1 MSTSNLITDFVFDPE
16 NKVSGISFGKD
27 YKIKDSDST
36 KIEDVRKMNIFV
48 GQNNSGKSRIIRSVF
63 SQEHIML
70 PDIAESLINFVHSLS
85 SIFEKSPRAQGQFQ
99 NTKNHLKSLIPLID
113 RKFFRFEDP
122 STNYI
127 QMLKN
132 VKNEITNTEGVITNN
147 NFWSMHNEPNT
158 PQQLL
163 NLFTEYNEL
172 FLKIEKLP
180 IISNYYIPVLRGLL
194 PFIDNSNNSQNFYLK
209 RVLSDHFPEISN
221 GSKNKYIHTGFEIY
235 TELQRKRNGI
245 PKEVKFATQ
254 YVKFLEENFFNGQE
268 FSLIPTIDSGGV
280 FSLNFGD
287 NEDNERPI
295 SKLGD
300 GLQSIICITYPIF
313 SWLFNNKDTENQY
326 LFVSIEEP
334 ELYLHPAMQRKL
346 VEVLLSD
353 QFKNI
358 QYFVTTHSNHFLD
371 LFYEAPYSE
380 QVSVYSVNMDTNNLK
395 TISRETDLSNS
406 IYDLLGVTPSSILL
420 ANKSIW
426 VEGISDRIY
435 IRHAIKLYL
444 ESTDYEAKNKPSE
457 DYDYTFIEFGGSN
470 LDHFILDEQKDLDI
484 SLISNAKNVYMI
496 VDDDG
501 TKNDETSAKSKRYH
515 AISKQLTDKSGKFSK
530 TSGREIENYI
540 KPDILRS
547 IWSKLPINI
556 EHGAY
561 IDEPLPAFLQ
571 SKNCKVHIE
580 DNRFRNKKTIAEK
593 ITSTQMNWSDL
604 SIDMQLLTK
613 GIVNF
618 INT

>member
-1 MSTSNLITDFVFDPE
+1 MDTQNLLTEFIFDPD
-16 NKVSGISFGKD
+16 NKVSGISFGTD
-27 YKIKDSDST
+27 YKIKNSEDI
-36 KIEDVRKMNIFV
+36 KLNDVRKMNIFV
-48 GQNNSGKSRIIRSVF
+48 GQNNSGKSRIIRSIF

-70 PDIAESLINFVHSLS
+70 TDISKLIINFVHSINI
-85 SIFEKSPRAQGQFQ
+85 IFQNSPTAQGQF
-99 NTKNHLKSLIPLID
+99 NTTKQDLRVLTNLMNVD
-113 RKFFRFEDP
+113 YFRFQDP

-127 QMLKN
+127 QALKN
-132 VKNEITNTEGVITNN
+132 IKNEITTAGSVLDNQ
-147 NFWSMHNEPNT
+147 NFWDIQNDSST
-158 PQQLL
+158 PELL
-163 NLFTEYNEL
+163 RNIFIEYAEL
-172 FLKIEKLP
+172 FEKINNLP
-180 IISNYYIPVLRGLL
+180 TISNYYIPVLRGML
-194 PFIDNSNNSQNFYLK
+194 PLTDDSNKSHNFYLK
-209 RVLSDHFPEISN
+209 RVLADHFPDLSN
-221 GSKNKYIHTGFEIY
+221 GIKNKYVHTGFEIY
-235 TELQRKRNGI
+235 TELQNKRNGQQ
-245 PKEVKFATQ
+245 KDVKFTEQ
-254 YVKFLEENFFNGQE
+254 YVKFLEENFFNGQD
-268 FSLIPTIDSGGV
+268 FSLVPTTGSNGV
-280 FSLNFGD
+280 VSLNFGE

-300 GLQSIICITYPIF
+300 GLQSILAITYPIF
-313 SWLFNNKDTENQY
+313 SWLFNNKNNINEY
-326 LFVSIEEP
+326 LIVSIEEP
-334 ELYLHPAMQRKL
+334 ELFLHPAMQRKL
-346 VEVLLSD
+346 VQVLLSD

-380 QVSVYSVNMDTNNLK
+380 QVSVYSVNMDDNNLK
-395 TISRETDLSNS
+395 TISRENDLSNS

-470 LDHFILDEQKDLDI
+470 LDHYILDEQKDLDI
-484 SLISNAKNVYMI
+484 SLIANAKNVYMI

-501 TKNDETSAKSKRYH
+501 TKDDETGAKSKRYN

-547 IWSKLPINI
+547 IWSKLPIDI
-556 EHGAY
+556 EHSAY
-561 IDEPLPAFLQ
+561 LDEPLPAFLQ
-571 SKNCKVHIE
+571 SKNCKVHIT
-580 DNRFRNKKTIAEK
+580 DNRFRNKKMIAEK
-593 ITSTQMNWSDL
+593 ITSTQMSWSDL
-604 SIDMQLLTK
+604 SIDMQVLTK
-613 GIVNF
+613 EIVNF